1 MRWAASL
8 HEAELADKTSICAKV
23 SFFRA
28 SRRHGYTIVSNSAT
42 ELDNKERLQG
52 TAAKGRMLRRRRFG
66 RWRLSFLL
74 ALLFAAAGVMAG
86 AQAVVSDANTRL
98 DRMLLLLHPSDRQQ
112 KALDVLLA
120 AQQTPANA
128 EFHHWVSSSE
138 FADRFA
144 LSAADA
150 GKVVAWLRGQG
161 FTVAALPGGRGW
173 IEFSGMAGQVQRAF
187 GSGLTGVAQSDGVR
201 YRLSGEIKLPS
212 AIASMVKGLVSLD
225 GVVSAPAATAPV
237 ELKASAE
244 ALRAESASGS
254 LSKAE
259 VLTPALAAGWLHLP
273 STDSASGAGETIAI
287 PARSNVR
294 SEDFAAFR
302 KAFGLPES
310 ALQIQLEG
318 ADPGRTGDEAA
329 AIEAASWAGAV
340 APEAQIVL
348 APVGS
353 TNATDG
359 LDLALAAVVD
369 AGFAHTV
376 SVGYTG
382 CEGRM
387 SAAHLA
393 FYAALYRQAAA
404 EGIAVIA
411 ATGDNG
417 AAACHSPGD
426 GGRVSSGLNVNGLA
440 STPWNTAVGAVGFTA
455 DGESLSGW
463 QPAAVAD
470 AAYATGGGASRLY
483 AAPDWQS
490 AVGMP
495 VSDPGTSSSHHRFLP
510 DVSLPAAVSG
520 GRGLAFCFS
529 GDTAVHGC
537 RLVSGGGSAA
547 SAAIFSGI
555 AALLAQKYGPQGNL
569 APNLYALRRAQSGTR
584 SAFMDVTEG
593 GARLLCVIGS
603 PDCGVFGEN
612 AGRIGFNAGVGYDLV
627 SGLGSVNA
635 GVLVRDWASSQD
647 TGTSPATVEMTSLGN
662 VTYNPSA
669 TIVLSAKVISGS
681 GGSVPTGT
689 IQFVDESTGG
699 NTGSPVTMAADG
711 TASYSE
717 SGQFTDGGHNIAAKY
732 SGDSTY
738 VAAESQ
744 PITIEIQPSATT
756 LVVTPSTTTPGGG
769 STITVT
775 GTVTSTNPGS
785 SAPTGTITVNL
796 DGIPQGN
803 ATLATSGTTTAG
815 KVSVTVPTAG
825 SHSIQG
831 IYSGDTNY
839 FSSTSNSV
847 TITVAKVASVTSIAA
862 TPVTLTPGV
871 AESFTATVAP
881 AVTTT
886 GTVYVLTGTV
896 SFYDGGTTLL
906 GTAAVSANTAVL
918 TGINLSLTAAHTI
931 TAVYSGD
938 TTYDASASS
947 PLLLVGNLLPVTVAL
962 TESNPVLAPDQ
973 PVTLIATVTPVSNP
987 PLTGEQHPSG
997 YVLFYAGSTL
1007 GTTLISGQIAVAA
1020 GLGDTAVAST
1030 VVPRVTAGQYAITA
1044 QYSGDATFGPA
1055 VSNSVSLQAEDFTVG
1070 CNAANIDMVQGT
1082 TQSVT
1087 CNVAS
1092 LGGLT
1097 GPIEVACVEQ
1107 NPPQVGAIGCTF
1119 KPNIVNGTG
1128 QTILTVV
1135 TTGGDVAQNRK
1146 APWSAAGGG
1155 VALAFV
1161 GLLLLPVGRRARCL
1175 HRAHTLLLL
1184 ALLFAGMMGAGLGCS
1199 NSVTSNNKG
1208 TPLGVHTLKITAAAY
1223 VNTVT
1228 VSHTAYLTVNVT
1240 P

>member
-1 MRWAASL
+1 
-8 HEAELADKTSICAKV
+8 
-23 SFFRA
+23 
-28 SRRHGYTIVSNSAT
+28 
-42 ELDNKERLQG
+42 
-52 TAAKGRMLRRRRFG
+52 MLRRKRFG
-66 RWRLSFLL
+66 RWGL
-74 ALLFAAAGVMAG
+74 ALLLAVVFAAAGFMAG
-86 AQAVVSDANTRL
+86 AQAVVSNANVRL
-98 DRMLLLLHPSDRQQ
+98 DRMLLLLQPSDRQQ
-112 KALDVLLA
+112 KDLNTLLS
-120 AQQTPANA
+120 AQQTPGNA
-128 EFHHWVSSSE
+128 EFHRWISSSE

-161 FTVAALPGGRGW
+161 FTVAALPSGRGW
-173 IEFSGMAGQVQRAF
+173 IEFSGTAGQVQRTFRAEVVEARA
-187 GSGLTGVAQSDGVR
+187 GTGEAR
-201 YRLSGEIKLPS
+201 YRLSGEIKLPP

-244 ALRAESASGS
+244 AL
-254 LSKAE
+254 
-259 VLTPALAAGWLHLP
+259 TPALAAGWLHLS
-273 STDSASGAGETIAI
+273 STNGASGAGETIAI

-302 KAFGLPES
+302 QTFGLPES
-310 ALQIQLEG
+310 ALQVQLAG
-318 ADPGRTGDEAA
+318 TDPGRTGDEAA
-329 AIEAASWAGAV
+329 VIEAASWAGAV

-348 APVGS
+348 VPVGS

-359 LDLALAAVVD
+359 LDLALAAAVD
-369 AGFAHTV
+369 GGLAHTV

-382 CEGRM
+382 CESRM

-411 ATGDNG
+411 ATGDRG
-417 AAACHSPGD
+417 AAACHTAD
-426 GGRVSSGLNVNGLA
+426 GGLVSTGLNVNGLA
-440 STPWNTAVGAVGFTA
+440 STPWNTAVGAVAFTA
-455 DGESLSGW
+455 DASALAGW
-463 QPAAVAD
+463 QPATVAD

-495 VSDPGTSSSHHRFLP
+495 VSDPASSSLHHRFLP
-510 DVSLPAAVSG
+510 DVSLPTAVSG

-569 APNLYALRRAQSGTR
+569 APNLYALRRADSGTR
-584 SAFMDVTEG
+584 SAFVDVTEG
-593 GARLLCVIGS
+593 GARLPCVIGS
-603 PDCGVFGEN
+603 PDCGVSGEN
-612 AGRIGFNAGVGYDLV
+612 AGRIGFNAGEGYDLV

-635 GVLVRDWASSQD
+635 AVLVRNWTSPQD

-738 VAAESQ
+738 AAAESQ
-744 PITIEIQPSATT
+744 PITIEIQPSSTT

-803 ATLATSGTTTAG
+803 ATLATSGMTTAG

-831 IYSGDTNY
+831 MYSGDTNY
-839 FSSTSNSV
+839 FSSTSQSV

-862 TPVTLTPGV
+862 TPATLTPGV

-881 AVTTT
+881 AVTTI

-918 TGINLSLTAAHTI
+918 TGINLSLTAAHAI

-938 TTYDASASS
+938 TTYDVSASS
-947 PLLLVGNLLPVTVAL
+947 PLLLVGNLLPVTVVL

-973 PVTLIATVTPVSNP
+973 PVTLTATVKPVSNP

-1007 GTTLISGQIAVAA
+1007 LSGQIAVAA

-1082 TQSVT
+1082 TQSVS

-1097 GPIEVACVEQ
+1097 GQIEVACVEQ

-1146 APWSAAGGG
+1146 APWNAAGGG
-1155 VALAFV
+1155 IALAFV
-1161 GLLLLPVGRRARCL
+1161 GLLLLPVGRRARWL
-1175 HRAHTLLLL
+1175 RPMHTLLVL

>member
-1 MRWAASL
+1 M
-8 HEAELADKTSICAKV
+8 
-23 SFFRA
+23 
-28 SRRHGYTIVSNSAT
+28 
-42 ELDNKERLQG
+42 
-52 TAAKGRMLRRRRFG
+52 RRRKRFG
-66 RWRLSFLL
+66 RWRLVLLL
-74 ALLFAAAGVMAG
+74 AVVFAAAGFMAG
-86 AQAVVSDANTRL
+86 AQTVVPDANTRL
-98 DRMLLLLHPSDRQQ
+98 ERVLLLLQPSDRRQ
-112 KALDVLLA
+112 KALDALLV
-120 AQQTPANA
+120 AQQTPGNA

-150 GKVVAWLRGQG
+150 GRVVAWLRGQG
-161 FTVAALPGGRGW
+161 FKVAALPSGRGW
-173 IEFSGMAGQVQRAF
+173 IEFSGTTGQVQWAF
-187 GSGLTGVAQSDGVR
+187 GSGLTRVVSDGGAAR
-201 YRLSGEIKLPS
+201 YRLSGEIKLPL

-237 ELKASAE
+237 ELKVSAE
-244 ALRAESASGS
+244 TLAAEIAPSS

-259 VLTPALAAGWLHLP
+259 ALTPALVAGWLHL
-273 STDSASGAGETIAI
+273 SSMDSASGLGETIAI

-302 KAFGLPES
+302 KTFRLPES
-310 ALQIQLEG
+310 ALQVQLAG
-318 ADPGRTGDEAA
+318 VDPGRVNGRTGDEAA

-348 APVGS
+348 VPVGS

-369 AGFAHTV
+369 EGFAHTV

-382 CEGRM
+382 CESRM

-411 ATGDNG
+411 STGDGG
-417 AAACHSPGD
+417 AAACHTVED
-426 GGRVSSGLNVNGLA
+426 GGLVSSGLNVNGLA
-440 STPWNTAVGAVGFTA
+440 STPWNTAVGAVAFTA
-455 DGESLSGW
+455 DAGALMGW
-463 QPAAVAD
+463 QPATAAD
-470 AAYATGGGASRLY
+470 AAYATGGGASRMY

-495 VSDPGTSSSHHRFLP
+495 VSDPGSSSLRHRFLP
-510 DVSLPAAVSG
+510 DVSLPTAVSG

-555 AALLAQKYGPQGNL
+555 GALLAQKYGPQGNL
-569 APNLYALRRAQSGTR
+569 APNLYALRRAESGTQ
-584 SAFMDVTEG
+584 SAFVDVMQG
-593 GARLLCVIGS
+593 GARLPCVIGS
-603 PDCGVFGEN
+603 QDCGASGEN
-612 AGRIGFNAGVGYDLV
+612 AGWIGFNAGVGYDLA

-635 GVLVRDWASSQD
+635 GVLVRDWTSPPD

-699 NTGSPVTMAADG
+699 NTGSPVTMVADG

-738 VAAESQ
+738 AAAESQ
-744 PITIEIQPSATT
+744 PITIEIQPSSTT

-785 SAPTGTITVNL
+785 SAPTGTVTVNL

-803 ATLATSGTTTAG
+803 ATLATSGTTTSG

-831 IYSGDTNY
+831 MYSGDTNY
-839 FSSTSNSV
+839 LSSTSQSV

-862 TPVTLTPGV
+862 TPATLTPGV

-881 AVTTT
+881 AVTAT

-918 TGINLSLTAAHTI
+918 AGINLSLTATHTI

-947 PLLLVGNLLPVTVAL
+947 PLLLTGTLLPVTVTL
-962 TESNPVLAPDQ
+962 TESNPILAPDQ
-973 PVTLIATVTPVSNP
+973 PVTLTATVTPVSNP
-987 PLTGEQHPSG
+987 PIAGEQHPSG

-1007 GTTLISGQIAVAA
+1007 LSGQIAVAA
-1020 GLGDTAVAST
+1020 GVGDTAVAST

-1070 CNAANIDMVQGT
+1070 CNATNIDMVQGT
-1082 TQSVT
+1082 TQNVT

-1097 GPIEVACVEQ
+1097 GQIEVACVEQ
-1107 NPPQVGAIGCTF
+1107 NSPQVGAIGCTF
-1119 KPNIVNGTG
+1119 TPNIVNGTG
-1128 QTILTVV
+1128 QTILTVA
-1135 TTGGDVAQNRK
+1135 TTGGDVAQSRK
-1146 APWSAAGGG
+1146 APWRAASGG

-1161 GLLLLPVGRRARCL
+1161 GLLLLPVGRRARWL
-1175 HRAHTLLLL
+1175 RPMHTLLVL
-1184 ALLFAGMMGAGLGCS
+1184 ALLFAGVMGAGLGCS
-1199 NSVTSNNKG
+1199 NSVTSNDKG
-1208 TPLGVHTLKITAAAY
+1208 TPLGVHTLKVTAAAY

>member
-1 MRWAASL
+1 M
-8 HEAELADKTSICAKV
+8 
-23 SFFRA
+23 
-28 SRRHGYTIVSNSAT
+28 
-42 ELDNKERLQG
+42 
-52 TAAKGRMLRRRRFG
+52 RRRIRFG
-66 RWRLSFLL
+66 RWSLSLLL
-74 ALLFAAAGVMAG
+74 AVLFAAAGFMAG
-86 AQAVVSDANTRL
+86 AQAVVSDANTQLERV
-98 DRMLLLLHPSDRQQ
+98 LLLLQPSDHQQ
-112 KALDVLLA
+112 KALDALLA
-120 AQQTPANA
+120 AQQTPGNA

-150 GKVVAWLRGQG
+150 GKVVAWLQGQR
-161 FTVAALPGGRGW
+161 FTVAALPSGRGW
-173 IEFSGMAGQVQRAF
+173 IEFSGTAGQVQRAF
-187 GSGLTGVAQSDGVR
+187 GSGLTKVVSDGGAAR
-201 YRLSGEIKLPS
+201 YRLSGEIKLPL

-237 ELKASAE
+237 ELKVSAD
-244 ALRAESASGS
+244 ALGAEITSSS

-259 VLTPALAAGWLHLP
+259 ALTPALAAGWLHL
-273 STDSASGAGETIAI
+273 SSMDSVSGLGETIAI

-302 KAFGLPES
+302 KTFGLPES
-310 ALQIQLEG
+310 ALQVQLAG
-318 ADPGRTGDEAA
+318 VDPGRVNGRTGDEAV

-348 APVGS
+348 VPVGS

-359 LDLALAAVVD
+359 LDLALAAAVD
-369 AGFAHTV
+369 EGLAHTV

-382 CEGRM
+382 CESRM

-411 ATGDNG
+411 ATGDRG
-417 AAACHSPGD
+417 AAACHTVED
-426 GGRVSSGLNVNGLA
+426 GGLVSSGLNVNGLA
-440 STPWNTAVGAVGFTA
+440 STPWNTAVGAVAFTA
-455 DGESLSGW
+455 GALMGW
-463 QPAAVAD
+463 QPATAAD
-470 AAYATGGGASRLY
+470 AAYATGGGASRMY

-495 VSDPGTSSSHHRFLP
+495 VSGLDLLGSSSLRHRFLP
-510 DVSLPAAVSG
+510 DISLPTAVSG

-529 GDTAVHGC
+529 GDMAVHGC

-555 AALLAQKYGPQGNL
+555 GALLAQKYGPQGNL
-569 APNLYALRRAQSGTR
+569 APNLYALRRAESGTQ
-584 SAFMDVTEG
+584 SAFVDVTEG
-593 GARLLCVIGS
+593 GARLPCVIGS
-603 PDCGVFGEN
+603 PDCSASGEN
-612 AGRIGFNAGVGYDLV
+612 EGQIGFNAGVGYDLA

-635 GVLVRDWASSQD
+635 GVLVRDWTSPQD
-647 TGTSPATVEMTSLGN
+647 TGTSQATVEMTSLGN

-738 VAAESQ
+738 AAAESQ
-744 PITIEIQPSATT
+744 PITIEIQPSSTT

-775 GTVTSTNPGS
+775 GTVTSTNPGG
-785 SAPTGTITVNL
+785 SAPTGTVTVNL

-831 IYSGDTNY
+831 MYSGDTNY

-862 TPVTLTPGV
+862 TPATLTPGV

-881 AVTTT
+881 AVTAT

-947 PLLLVGNLLPVTVAL
+947 PLLLTGTLLPVTVAL

-973 PVTLIATVTPVSNP
+973 PVTLTATVTPVSNP
-987 PLTGEQHPSG
+987 PIAGEQHPSG

-1007 GTTLISGQIAVAA
+1007 LSGQIAVAA
-1020 GLGDTAVAST
+1020 GVGDTAVAST

-1070 CNAANIDMVQGT
+1070 CNATNIDMVQGT
-1082 TQSVT
+1082 TQNVT

-1107 NPPQVGAIGCTF
+1107 NPPQVGAIGCAFT
-1119 KPNIVNGTG
+1119 PNIVNGTG
-1128 QTILTVV
+1128 QTILTVA

-1146 APWSAAGGG
+1146 APWRAAGGG

-1161 GLLLLPVGRRARCL
+1161 GLLLLPAGRRARWL
-1175 HRAHTLLLL
+1175 RPMHTLLLL
-1184 ALLFAGMMGAGLGCS
+1184 ALLFAGVMGAGLGCS